1 MPLAA
6 RVDVEKI
13 MLTFMDCLKLPQVAD
28 MISCAQAEKKNKN
41 DEKKYNDTDDGGNRI
56 FLLRAK

>member
-1 MPLAA
+1 MPYPA
-6 RVDVEKI
+6 RVDVEKLR
-13 MLTFMDCLKLPQVAD
+13 LTFMHCIKLPQVAD
-28 MISCAQAEKKNKN
+28 MIGWAQTGKNKN

>member
-1 MPLAA
+1 MTN
-6 RVDVEKI
+6 I
-13 MLTFMDCLKLPQVAD
+13 
-28 MISCAQAEKKNKN
+28 ISCAQTEKNKK

>member
-1 MPLAA
+1 MNFMSA
-6 RVDVEKI
+6 RG
-13 MLTFMDCLKLPQVAD
+13 LPVKTRIFKRYRARPGETQ
-28 MISCAQAEKKNKN
+28 KNKN